1 MGGGGGP
8 QSRYFGLSEYTS
20 PPPEEEVMSV
30 AWIHIKWKD
39 KQTHQFRDEPQN
51 TSPSKLYA
59 NHTFCTH
66 THKEAKQGHTRAV
79 WLPSERWQSCP
90 VQESWPPSAAVGT
103 MPPVSP
109 SLSPPKSF
117 PHQPAGTGKE
127 RRTEGA
133 MYYRTAEVVRAG
145 VIQRGWVNMYRH

>member
-1 MGGGGGP
+1 M
-8 QSRYFGLSEYTS
+8 S
-20 PPPEEEVMSV
+20 PPPEEEMISV
-30 AWIHIKWKD
+30 AWIHTGWKD
-39 KQTHQFRDEPQN
+39 KQTHQISKKN
-51 TSPSKLYA
+51 TKYIPISTVQRYKTCQPYILY
-59 NHTFCTH
+59 TH
-66 THKEAKQGHTRAV
+66 THKEAKQRHSSAV

-145 VIQRGWVNMYRH
+145 VIQRGWVNMCRH